1 MKKYKFTVS
10 TSEAHTLH
18 IESENEE
25 KAREKFYDMN
35 LSDIRNET
43 NECWE
48 VDGFPMVVDVE
59 EINE

>member
-18 IESENEE
+18 IERKKKK

-48 VDGFPMVVDVE
+48 VDGFPMLCTVE
-59 EINE
+59 EIK

>member
-1 MKKYKFTVS
+1 
-10 TSEAHTLH
+10 
-18 IESENEE
+18 
-25 KAREKFYDMN
+25 MN

-59 EINE
+59 EIK